1 MVEHYSYIYDT
12 LTCSAHQYTCIYSLQ
27 NFKGRVI
34 RQYYKKSY
42 FCVKF
47 DQIIISVSLMW
58 SYFRKIQLSKFL
70 VTYLIIFFFKPLT
83 HGLYFVTITIWWWEG
98 GGCIL
103 LRSWLSHG
111 PLFYLGSLFFSI
123 MGSTCMS
130 FIKWSLF
137 NRWFCNFFEILSS
150 TLSLLVFLRCL
161 THSLFIHMKPLKH

>member
-1 MVEHYSYIYDT
+1 MVELYSYIYDT
-12 LTCSAHQYTCIYSLQ
+12 LTCFAHQYTCIYSLQ

-83 HGLYFVTITIWWWEG
+83 HGLYFVTITIWWWGEG
-98 GGCIL
+98 L
-103 LRSWLSHG
+103 H
-111 PLFYLGSLFFSI
+111 FA
-123 MGSTCMS
+123 
-130 FIKWSLF
+130 
-137 NRWFCNFFEILSS
+137 
-150 TLSLLVFLRCL
+150 SLLIISRTSVLFRFIVFFDYGFYMYVL
-161 THSLFIHMKPLKH
+161 HKVVSL